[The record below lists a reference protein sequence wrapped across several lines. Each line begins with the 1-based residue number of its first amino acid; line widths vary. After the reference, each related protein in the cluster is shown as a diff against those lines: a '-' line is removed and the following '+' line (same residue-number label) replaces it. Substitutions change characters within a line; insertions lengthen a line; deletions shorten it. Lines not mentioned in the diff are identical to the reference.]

1 MRETVYSGFYENK
14 VESLRSELNEKHAQE
29 LEKVQADMLAMADSS
44 QSEQLEQL
52 MTSNREEMDR
62 VRAEASTSISEIHAT
77 HNSKVA
83 ALQEQISTLMS
94 DNIGLSS
101 DRSSLEEQ
109 LQALRG

>member
-1 MRETVYSGFYENK
+1 M
-14 VESLRSELNEKHAQE
+14 RSELNEKHAQE
-29 LEKVQADMLAMADSS
+29 LEKVKADMLAMADSS
-44 QSEQLEQL
+44 QLEQLEQL

-62 VRAEASTSISEIHAT
+62 VRAEAGTSISEIHAT
-77 HNSKVA
+77 HSSEVA